1 MATRPRPHDRGH
13 VPSSQLAHVRMA
25 RDVVSNFRVLE
36 GGLNDVLGD
45 PVPNVLR
52 CRSGWPAPAPSVP
65 SSLPRWP
72 QVSCAPHS
80 QDRDS
85 GRPFYEASW
94 PFRFRVLRSGVS
106 CLQYCVVG
114 LRDVPEPVQV
124 RSSHPSRRVKYPFLR
139 SNNAP
144 TTRKPSPIGGSG
156 HCAPPVRSHSAGRG
170 RAADPKG
177 FTARH
182 PGHIRLLRKN
192 SAMRRS
198 LVSHNACEVRRST
211 RHQL

>member
-106 CLQYCVVG
+106 CLQYCVGG

-144 TTRKPSPIGGSG
+144 TTRKASPTGGSG
-156 HCAPPVRSHSAGRG
+156 HSPRPFAVTAQGGGGRRTRKDLQPATLATSDYSG
-170 RAADPKG
+170 R
-177 FTARH
+177 TAR
-182 PGHIRLLRKN
+182 
-192 SAMRRS
+192 
-198 LVSHNACEVRRST
+198 
-211 RHQL
+211 